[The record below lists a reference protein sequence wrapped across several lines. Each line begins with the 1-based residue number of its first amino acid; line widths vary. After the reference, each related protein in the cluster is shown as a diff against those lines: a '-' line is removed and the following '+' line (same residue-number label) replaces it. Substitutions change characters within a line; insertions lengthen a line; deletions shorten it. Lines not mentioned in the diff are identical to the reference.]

1 MDYRDYRECHLIPQ
15 GFVCVSQRVS
25 PGQGWWWTELV
36 KMPLP
41 GTGKGVTQHRLGH
54 GCAAPMDGAGVFTVG
69 DWAVP
74 SNTCQYQNAGG
85 GDAPRAWWCGWRGG
99 HESPAGTALFSQCP
113 PPVSSGTNDLGL
125 LFNRPRRQRSDLQ
138 NVMACTYTG
147 GVGFAPQ
154 PILGQGSLRRIV
166 WADKG
171 SG

>member
-1 MDYRDYRECHLIPQ
+1 MFHLD
-15 GFVCVSQRVS
+15 RVGG
-25 PGQGWWWTELV
+25 GQSYLRC
-36 KMPLP
+36 PLP

-113 PPVSSGTNDLGL
+113 LPVSSGTNDLGL

-147 GVGFAPQ
+147 GWFRPPAHPGTGFSA
-154 PILGQGSLRRIV
+154 SRRIV

-171 SG
+171 GG